1 MFIPIT
7 FEFGIV
13 VRRQALVERAITLA
27 AVLRVFEVC
36 APLGE
41 SADLLSFGP
50 AFGHEACDEFKRRL
64 TSLGLIYV
72 DDFFD
77 LQLGHPNWLQFSAA
91 FAEEPVGA

>member
-1 MFIPIT
+1 MSIPIT

-13 VRRQALVERAITLA
+13 VRRQALAERAIALA
-27 AVLRVFEVC
+27 AVLRVFEVS

-50 AFGHEACDEFKRRL
+50 SFGSEACDEFKRRL
-64 TSLGLIYV
+64 TGLGFAYV

-77 LQLGHPNWLQFSAA
+77 LHLDHPSWLQFSAA
-91 FAEEPVGA
+91 FAEARVGA